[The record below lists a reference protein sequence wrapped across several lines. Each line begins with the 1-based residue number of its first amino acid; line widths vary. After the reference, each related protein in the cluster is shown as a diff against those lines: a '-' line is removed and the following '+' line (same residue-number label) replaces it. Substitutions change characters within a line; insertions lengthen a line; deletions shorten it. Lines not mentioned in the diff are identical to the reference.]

1 MKEIKL
7 INSLDEITEY
17 DVKYAHVNYPSQYIT
32 IDLEPEG
39 TFSVFGFV
47 SGDQPT
53 CISSGQYAKEWKTF
67 AGVLRY
73 LKKCSESG
81 SWGMHRFK
89 NK

>member
-7 INSLDEITEY
+7 INNLDEITEY
-17 DVKYAHVNYPSQYIT
+17 DVKYAHVNSPNKYIQ

-47 SGDQPT
+47 CGDQPT
-53 CISSGQYAKEWKTF
+53 SISNGQYVKEWKTF

-73 LKKCSESG
+73 LKKCSENG
-81 SWGMHRFK
+81 SWGMNRFK